1 MKIWISIALLLALT
15 GCQGTLVSALAFSEE
30 QQQEAY
36 DLIREV
42 DTDRESTRA
51 RCRDIVNRQVDS
63 LVEAGD
69 YEAALRL
76 LDRHYP
82 PLVTV
87 SVIQG
92 FREGQPPAILTDP
105 WPCHPRIPTL
115 NSETGL
121 LEEP

>member
-1 MKIWISIALLLALT
+1 MKSIAICLLALLLT
-15 GCQGTLVSALAFSEE
+15 GCQGTLVSAVAFSEE

-42 DTDRESTRA
+42 DADRESIRV

-63 LVEAGD
+63 LVQAGE
-69 YEAALRL
+69 YEKALQL

-87 SVIQG
+87 SVIRSR
-92 FREGQPPAILTDP
+92 REGQPPAILTDP
-105 WPCHPRIPTL
+105 WPCHPRLPIL

-121 LEEP
+121 LE